1 MDNLVPQQDLM
12 EIYDQITRE
21 ITPQAAGI
29 RLQPGGEGPREEIC
43 TVCILFEK
51 GFHMALS
58 VCAEKAMFIRT
69 AQYMMQTE
77 QISRQDIEDVA
88 KEYINV
94 LCGHFAS
101 RLFLLTKVPARFS
114 VPAFREGRCP
124 LEGHREDFVLTYTGD
139 GDEHVQ
145 LIHYT
150 PLEAAPDPL
159 SRGSAE

>member
-1 MDNLVPQQDLM
+1 MYNSVPQQDLM
-12 EIYDQITRE
+12 EIYDQIARE

-51 GFHMALS
+51 EFRMALS
-58 VCAEKAMFIRT
+58 VCAEKSMFVRT

-77 QISRQDIEDVA
+77 EISRQDIEDVA

-101 RLFLLTKVPARFS
+101 RLFRLTKTPARFS
-114 VPAFREGRCP
+114 VPAFHEGRRP

-159 SRGSAE
+159 SRGGAE